1 MKCLIYQM
9 DIERNSPEHQNHKF
23 QLIFFTWQ
31 TIFVTTSQI
40 LPEIWDLWSIIS
52 PFCWSHVDIL
62 KYIQVVCVLSLCC
75 MNYKD
80 FLNTI
85 KGRFKVTTN
94 MSISNYEESAVEKAC
109 CPEATLCWVNVQFS
123 FHFSEKVCWNRKYLF
138 ENYCYWTQCVLKL
151 KIPTIH
157 NKRFT

>member
-9 DIERNSPEHQNHKF
+9 DMERNSPEHQNHKF
-23 QLIFFTWQ
+23 QLIFFPWQ

-52 PFCWSHVDIL
+52 PFLLKSCWHIEVHSGC
-62 KYIQVVCVLSLCC
+62 VCPVSLLYELQGC
-75 MNYKD
+75 
-80 FLNTI
+80 
-85 KGRFKVTTN
+85 FKVTTN